1 MNAELHT
8 LTGAYA
14 LGALDD
20 AERVAFEEHLHECA
34 ACREEVASF
43 AELGP
48 LLASDEAV
56 APPPSLRTSVLA
68 GISQTRQLP
77 PRVPT
82 HDDAPTGE
90 VTADEHRV
98 GSTPAPDHGRHA
110 DVVPITATRRWGRRV
125 SVLAAAAALAVGGTV
140 AWQATQTEQSSQTDM
155 ARLVMDAPDAR
166 TARAQVQG
174 GGTVE
179 VVRSA
184 LMDAAVLVA
193 TDLPQTAAD
202 KRYQAWLADDSGAFH
217 ASTVFSAG
225 TEPVVLTG
233 DAADAVGVGVTVEP
247 STGSEQPTSDP
258 LAVVEL

>member
-20 AERVAFEEHLHECA
+20 AERSAFEEHLRDCA

-56 APPPSLRTSVLA
+56 SPPPSMRASVLS
-68 GISQTRQLP
+68 GITQTRQLP
-77 PRVPT
+77 PLVGDQDGRG
-82 HDDAPTGE
+82 DDETTSDDIGPQ
-90 VTADEHRV
+90 
-98 GSTPAPDHGRHA
+98 PARHA

-140 AWQATQTEQSSQTDM
+140 AWQVTQTEQSSQTDM
-155 ARLVMDAPDAR
+155 AQLVMDAPDAR
-166 TARAQVQG
+166 TARAQVTG

-184 LMDAAVLVA
+184 SMDAAVLVP
-193 TDLPQTAAD
+193 TDLPETDAD
-202 KRYQAWLADDSGAFH
+202 KRYQAWLADDSGTMH
-217 ASTVFSAG
+217 ASTVFASGSA
-225 TEPVVLTG
+225 PVLLTG
-233 DAADAVGVGVTVEP
+233 DASGATGVGLTIEP
-247 STGSEQPTSDP
+247 SSGSKQPTSDP
-258 LAVVEL
+258 IAVVAL